1 MTCQIVST
9 TSSLF
14 LGQMSKAQATSKLTL
29 KGQIAEIV
37 EEQGKAQIKVLID
50 PFYLTLKDTTNL
62 HLGDKVKVNGTLQ
75 VEKIKQE
82 FQPNGAIE
90 L

>member
-1 MTCQIVST
+1 
-9 TSSLF
+9 
-14 LGQMSKAQATSKLTL
+14 MSKTQVTSKLTL

-37 EEQGKAQIKVLID
+37 EEQGKAQIKVLVD

-62 HLGDKVKVNGTLQ
+62 HLGDKVQVNGTLQ
-75 VEKIKQE
+75 IEKIKQE

>member
-1 MTCQIVST
+1 
-9 TSSLF
+9 
-14 LGQMSKAQATSKLTL
+14 MSKTQTTSKLTL

-62 HLGDKVKVNGTLQ
+62 HLGDKVKVSGTLQ

>member
-1 MTCQIVST
+1 
-9 TSSLF
+9 
-14 LGQMSKAQATSKLTL
+14 MSKTQVTSKLTL

-37 EEQGKAQIKVLID
+37 EEQGKAQIKVLVD

>member
-1 MTCQIVST
+1 
-9 TSSLF
+9 
-14 LGQMSKAQATSKLTL
+14 MSKTQVTSKLTL

-50 PFYLTLKDTTNL
+50 PFYLTLKDTPNL
-62 HLGDKVKVNGTLQ
+62 HLGDKVKVNGILQ
-75 VEKIKQE
+75 VERIKQE

>member
-1 MTCQIVST
+1 
-9 TSSLF
+9 
-14 LGQMSKAQATSKLTL
+14 MSKTQATSKLTL

-37 EEQGKAQIKVLID
+37 EEQGKAQIKVLVD